1 MEANIRAAAGNRIN
15 PETFII
21 ARTDAREVF
30 DLDEALRRGERYIR
44 AGADGLFIEAPVNV
58 DELERIGRVFDVPRL
73 ANMLEGGRTPFL
85 TPAELEQIG
94 FRIVIYGISLLMHA
108 VRAMENVLAGLAHG
122 KVDFAGKGVEFE
134 DYKSIVGFEQW
145 AAIEA
150 IYQPAFWTPALL

>member
-1 MEANIRAAAGNRIN
+1 
-15 PETFII
+15 
-21 ARTDAREVF
+21 VF
-30 DLDEALRRGERYIR
+30 G
-44 AGADGLFIEAPVNV
+44 
-58 DELERIGRVFDVPRL
+58 VPQL

-85 TPAELEQIG
+85 TPAELQQIG

-134 DYKSIVGFEQW
+134 DYKSIVGLEQW

-150 IYQPAFWTPALL
+150 KYQPAPGPDG